1 MKITKQLPIA
11 VLGLISVIG
20 INGAALLAGGH
31 VAEATDEFPPNP
43 SVEMSLSCKP
53 AVIGDLHV
61 TYKNDGGLSDA
72 EFTTV
77 IDGVTQAH
85 VSLDAAIWGEV
96 HYPLP
101 EGSPGV
107 VSISAPGMAT
117 VNTTVGPVDCF
128 DATMHT
134 EVVCVNGTPTISV
147 TATNTGKLEDD
158 YILALLNSPWFNE
171 QAAIGVGGSKTFT
184 QTLSDGAEEI
194 AYLYSNHTGLIGIQS
209 GSATCTAPTTTTTV
223 VDTTVPETTTPA
235 TVPATTIEST
245 PTTTAVVVDPP
256 TTSTVAVG
264 VPEPVRLPETGT
276 STTMMLLTAAGLV
289 VTGWLLRRSTS
300 A

>member
-1 MKITKQLPIA
+1 MKTIKQLSLA
-11 VLGLISVIG
+11 VLGFIG
-20 INGAALLAGGH
+20 TVGIVGASLLAGGR
-31 VAEATDEFPPNP
+31 VAEASNEFPPNP

-53 AVIGDLHV
+53 TLIGDLHV

-107 VSISAPGMAT
+107 VTISAPGMTT
-117 VNTTVGPVDCF
+117 VNTTLGPVDCF

-134 EVVCVNGTPTISV
+134 EVVCINGTPTISV

-184 QTLSDGAEEI
+184 QTLSEGAEEI
-194 AYLYSNHTGLIGIQS
+194 AYLYSNHTGLIGVQS
-209 GSATCTAPTTTTTV
+209 GSATCDV
-223 VDTTVPETTTPA
+223 R
-235 TVPATTIEST
+235 
-245 PTTTAVVVDPP
+245 PP
-256 TTSTVAVG
+256 PHRRRFQRRLQRRRRS
-264 VPEPVRLPETGT
+264 PRQRRPSPPRRLPWS
-276 STTMMLLTAAGLV
+276 STHRRRRQ
-289 VTGWLLRRSTS
+289 WLLAYQSRCSCRRR
-300 A
+300 ARPPR

>member
-1 MKITKQLPIA
+1 
-11 VLGLISVIG
+11 
-20 INGAALLAGGH
+20 
-31 VAEATDEFPPNP
+31 
-43 SVEMSLSCKP
+43 MSLSCKP
-53 AVIGDLHV
+53 TLIGDLHV

-85 VSLDAAIWGEV
+85 VSLDAAVWGEV

-107 VSISAPGMAT
+107 VTISAPGMTA

-134 EVVCVNGTPTISV
+134 EVVCINGTPTISV

-184 QTLSDGAEEI
+184 QTLSEGAEEI
-194 AYLYSNHTGLIGIQS
+194 AYLYSNHTGLIGVQS
-209 GSATCTAPTTTTTV
+209 GSATCAVPT
-223 VDTTVPETTTPA
+223 TTTPA
-235 TVPATTIEST
+235 TVPATVAETTPEPTTTTSE
-245 PTTTAVVVDPP
+245 PTTTAAVVADPP
-256 TTSTVAVG
+256 TSSTVAVG
-264 VPEPVRLPETGT
+264 IPEPVQLPETGT
-276 STTMMLLTAAGLV
+276 STAMMLVTAAGFV

>member
-1 MKITKQLPIA
+1 MKITKQLPLA
-11 VLGLISVIG
+11 FLGVIG
-20 INGAALLAGGH
+20 TVGIVGASLLVGGR
-31 VAEATDEFPPNP
+31 VAEASNEFPPNP
-43 SVEMSLSCKP
+43 SVVMSLSCKP
-53 AVIGDLHV
+53 TLIGDLHV

-107 VSISAPGMAT
+107 VSISAPGMTT

-134 EVVCVNGTPTISV
+134 EVVCINGTPTISV

-209 GSATCTAPTTTTTV
+209 GSATCAAPT
-223 VDTTVPETTTPA
+223 TTTPA
-235 TVPATTIEST
+235 TVPATVAETTPE
-245 PTTTAVVVDPP
+245 PTTTTAEPTTTSAVVVDSP
-256 TTSTVAVG
+256 TSSTVAVG
-264 VPEPVRLPETGT
+264 IPEPVQLPETGT
-276 STTMMLLTAAGLV
+276 STTMMLITAAGLV

>member
-1 MKITKQLPIA
+1 MSITKQL
-11 VLGLISVIG
+11 VIG
-20 INGAALLAGGH
+20 FIGLTGVALLVGGRP
-31 VAEATDEFPPNP
+31 AEASNEFPPNP
-43 SVEMSLSCKP
+43 SVELSIACKP
-53 AVIGDLHV
+53 TLVGDLHV

-77 IDGVTQAH
+77 IDGVTQPH

-107 VSISAPGMAT
+107 VTISAPGMAT

-147 TATNTGKLEDD
+147 TATNTGKLDD
-158 YILALLNSPWFNE
+158 VYILALLNSPWFNE
-171 QAAIGVGGSKTFT
+171 QTAIAAGGSHTFT
-184 QTLSDGAEEI
+184 QALADGAEEV

-209 GSATCTAPTTTTTV
+209 GSASCVAPTTTV
-223 VDTTVPETTTPA
+223 VATTVPDTTTPP
-235 TVPATTIEST
+235 TVPATTVEPS
-245 PTTTAVVVDPP
+245 PTTTAADVVDQP
-256 TTSTVAVG
+256 TTTSVAVG

-276 STTMMLLTAAGLV
+276 STTMLLLTAGGFV

-300 A
+300 S